1 MMGNKMHSKQGTL
14 NGMLAVAVG
23 AALIA
28 AGSLAPVTP
37 ASAQGPPQPQ
47 QDSRVN
53 SQDAQ
58 DTGRIKQNAPKESKD
73 KEPKHTVSK
82 ALGKPLKA
90 AQDAMTAKKYP
101 EAIAK
106 LKEAEAI
113 SGKTPWD
120 EHLINEMYGY
130 TYAHTNDFPDAA
142 KAYEATLSDG
152 FVDPAD
158 VPGRVRLLAQMYY
171 QLKNYD
177 KAIDFGTR
185 AIKGGF
191 DNEEIQTIVGQ
202 AYYLKNDYK
211 GTIKFVDSWIDSS
224 LKKGQTPKEQTI
236 NLVLSSCVKL
246 EEAECTSKSLEA
258 VLNSQFVPQSEVA
271 DRTRTLM
278 LINYQLKNYDKAID
292 FGQRAVK
299 GGFAND
305 DMYKFTSQAYF
316 LKNDFK
322 SVKSFT
328 EPYVEMEVKNGRTPT
343 EEILQILLN
352 SCSKLNDDECVTKQ
366 LERLVTYHPKNEYW
380 QNLLYSMFQAP
391 SMNDKTLL
399 NTFRLANEVDVLKK
413 PDDFTE
419 MAQLA
424 IEQGSP
430 GEAQHVLEKG
440 FQRNIFPDARTQD
453 KNKRLLAS
461 AQKAAEQDLA
471 QLPKIAADADGA
483 PTGDK
488 NVGVGLAYLG
498 YQQYDKAS
506 DALSKGLSKGGL
518 KNEAEA
524 HLLLG
529 IAQLKGGHKDD
540 AVKSFK
546 AVKGDP
552 NLERIATLW
561 SLHAKQA

>member
-1 MMGNKMHSKQGTL
+1 MGNNKMHSMKARF
-14 NGMLAVAVG
+14 NAMVALAIG
-23 AALIA
+23 AALVGT
-28 AGSLAPVTP
+28 AGLGLVTP
-37 ASAQGPPQPQ
+37 AWAQPPSPQ
-47 QDSRVN
+47 SQDSRVN
-53 SQDAQ
+53 TQDSQ
-58 DTGRIKQNAPKESKD
+58 DTGRIKQNATQTKDSKDKDKD

-106 LKEAEAI
+106 LKEAEAM
-113 SGKTPWD
+113 SGKSPWD

-130 TYAHTNDFPDAA
+130 TYAHTGDFPNAA

-152 FVDPAD
+152 FVDQAD
-158 VPGRVRLLAQMYY
+158 IPGRVRLLAQMYY
-171 QLKNYD
+171 QLKNYE

-191 DNEEIQTIVGQ
+191 DNDEIQTIVGQ
-202 AYYLKNDYK
+202 SYYLKNDYK
-211 GTIKFVDSWIDSS
+211 GTIKFVDTWIDGT

-246 EEAECTSKSLEA
+246 EDAECTSKSLEK
-258 VLNSQFVPQSEVA
+258 
-271 DRTRTLM
+271 M
-278 LINYQLKNYDKAID
+278 
-292 FGQRAVK
+292 
-299 GGFAND
+299 
-305 DMYKFTSQAYF
+305 
-316 LKNDFK
+316 
-322 SVKSFT
+322 
-328 EPYVEMEVKNGRTPT
+328 
-343 EEILQILLN
+343 
-352 SCSKLNDDECVTKQ
+352 
-366 LERLVTYHPKNEYW
+366 VTYYPKPEYW
-380 QNLLYSMFQAP
+380 GNLVLTLFQAP

-413 PDDFTE
+413 PEDFTE

-430 GEAQHVLEKG
+430 GEAQHVLEKA

-471 QLPKIAADADGA
+471 QLPKNATDAETA

-488 NVGVGLAYLG
+488 SVGVGLAYLG

-529 IAQLKGGHKDD
+529 IAQLKGGHKDE

-546 AVKGDP
+546 AVKGDA
-552 NLERIATLW
+552 NLERIASLW